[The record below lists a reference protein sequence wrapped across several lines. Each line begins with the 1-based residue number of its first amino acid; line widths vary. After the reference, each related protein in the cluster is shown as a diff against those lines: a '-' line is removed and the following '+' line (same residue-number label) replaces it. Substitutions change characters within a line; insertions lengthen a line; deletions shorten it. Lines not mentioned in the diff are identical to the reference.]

1 MSNHGATMSQKHESI
16 QPRLDAS
23 EHLEALSEIS
33 EAITSET
40 YLDDILRLIVV
51 VTAKVM
57 GSNICSLM
65 LLNEQTGEL
74 EIKATQAVSEA
85 YLKKPPVMI
94 GVGLSGIA
102 AHENKP
108 VVCWDVKE
116 EPRYMNK
123 DLAVKENLCSL
134 LSMPMSIKS
143 KVVGVINCYTSVP
156 HEFSR
161 EEKTILATVANQA
174 AMAIENTDLV
184 MKAKLMEEELETRK
198 LIERAKDILM
208 EERDISGYEAF
219 QAMRRKSMDTRRPI
233 REIAEAVILA
243 HEIGIK

>member
-1 MSNHGATMSQKHESI
+1 MDETARD
-16 QPRLDAS
+16 PRIALEAVG
-23 EHLEALSEIS
+23 HLEALSEIS
-33 EAITSET
+33 QAITSET

-85 YLKKPPVMI
+85 YLKKPPVLL
-94 GVGLSGIA
+94 GEGLSGLA
-102 AHENKP
+102 AKESRP
-108 VVCWDVKE
+108 IDCWDVKE
-116 EPRYMNK
+116 DLRYVNK
-123 DLAVKENLCSL
+123 EVAVRENLCSL
-134 LSMPMSIKS
+134 LCMPMSIKG

-156 HEFSR
+156 HDFTR
-161 EEKTILATVANQA
+161 EEKTILQTVANQA

-208 EERDISGYEAF
+208 DERGISGYEAF
-219 QAMRRKSMDTRRPI
+219 QAMRRKSMDARRPI

-243 HEIGIK
+243 HEVGLQ

>member
-1 MSNHGATMSQKHESI
+1 MARGDRPEEATPSV
-16 QPRLDAS
+16 
-23 EHLEALSEIS
+23 HLEALSEIS
-33 EAITSET
+33 QAITSET

-57 GSNICSLM
+57 SSNICSLM

-85 YLKKPPVMI
+85 YLRKPVVRF
-94 GVGLSGIA
+94 GEGLSGHA
-102 AHENKP
+102 AKENEP

-116 EPRYMNK
+116 DPLYINK
-123 DLAVKENLCSL
+123 EVALKENLCSL
-134 LSMPMSIKS
+134 LCMPMSIKG
-143 KVVGVINCYTSVP
+143 KVLGVINCYTSVP
-156 HEFSR
+156 HEFTR

-184 MKAKLMEEELETRK
+184 IKAQLMEEELETRK

-208 EERDISGYEAF
+208 EEREISGYEAF

-243 HEIGIK
+243 HEVGLK

>member
-1 MSNHGATMSQKHESI
+1 MDDRFLMPGKDRPAETTPSV
-16 QPRLDAS
+16 
-23 EHLEALSEIS
+23 HLEALSEIS
-33 EAITSET
+33 QAITSET

-74 EIKATQAVSEA
+74 DIKATQAVSEA
-85 YLKKPPVMI
+85 YLRKPV
-94 GVGLSGIA
+94 GRLGEGLSGRA
-102 AHENKP
+102 AKDNEP

-116 EPRYMNK
+116 EPLYVNK
-123 DLAVKENLCSL
+123 EVAIKENLCSL
-134 LSMPMSIKS
+134 LCMPMSIKG
-143 KVVGVINCYTSVP
+143 KVLGVINCYASVP
-156 HEFSR
+156 HEFTR

-184 MKAKLMEEELETRK
+184 IKAQLMEEELETRK

-208 EERDISGYEAF
+208 EEREISGYEAF

-243 HEIGIK
+243 HEVGLK

>member
-1 MSNHGATMSQKHESI
+1 MARDDRPEEATPSV
-16 QPRLDAS
+16 
-23 EHLEALSEIS
+23 HLEALSEIS
-33 EAITSET
+33 QAITSET

-57 GSNICSLM
+57 SSNICSLM

-85 YLKKPPVMI
+85 YLRKPVVRF
-94 GVGLSGIA
+94 GEGLSGHA
-102 AHENKP
+102 AKENEP

-116 EPRYMNK
+116 DPLYINK
-123 DLAVKENLCSL
+123 EVALKENLCSL
-134 LSMPMSIKS
+134 LCMPMSIKG
-143 KVVGVINCYTSVP
+143 KVLGVINCYTSVP
-156 HEFSR
+156 HEFTR

-184 MKAKLMEEELETRK
+184 IKAQLMEEELETRK

-208 EERDISGYEAF
+208 EEREISGYEAF

-243 HEIGIK
+243 HEVGLK

>member
-1 MSNHGATMSQKHESI
+1 MGKESEGAK
-16 QPRLDAS
+16 PAGAS
-23 EHLEALSEIS
+23 RHLEALSEIS
-33 EAITSET
+33 AAITSET

-74 EIKATQAVSEA
+74 EIKATQAVSED
-85 YLKKPPVMI
+85 YLKKPPVII
-94 GVGLSGIA
+94 GEGLSGLA
-102 AHENKP
+102 AKEGKP
-108 VVCWDVKE
+108 VDSWDVKE
-116 EPRYMNK
+116 DPLYVNK
-123 DLAVKENLCSL
+123 EVAVKENLCSL
-134 LSMPMSIKS
+134 LCMPMSIKG
-143 KVVGVINCYTSVP
+143 KVLGVINCYTSVP
-156 HEFSR
+156 HEFTR

-184 MKAKLMEEELETRK
+184 IKAQLMEEELETRK

-208 EERDISGYEAF
+208 EEREISGYEAF

-243 HEIGIK
+243 HEVGLK

>member
-1 MSNHGATMSQKHESI
+1 MARGDRPEEATPSV
-16 QPRLDAS
+16 
-23 EHLEALSEIS
+23 HLEALSEIS
-33 EAITSET
+33 QAITSET

-57 GSNICSLM
+57 SSNICSLM

-85 YLKKPPVMI
+85 YLRKPVVRF
-94 GVGLSGIA
+94 GEGLSGHA
-102 AHENKP
+102 AKENEP

-116 EPRYMNK
+116 DPLYINK
-123 DLAVKENLCSL
+123 EVALKENLCSL
-134 LSMPMSIKS
+134 LCMPMSIKG
-143 KVVGVINCYTSVP
+143 KVLGVINCYTSVP
-156 HEFSR
+156 HEFTR

-184 MKAKLMEEELETRK
+184 IKAQLMEEELETRK

-208 EERDISGYEAF
+208 EEREISGYEAF

-233 REIAEAVILA
+233 REIVEAVILA
-243 HEIGIK
+243 HEVGLK

>member
-1 MSNHGATMSQKHESI
+1 MDETAGRGRTALE
-16 QPRLDAS
+16 AVG
-23 EHLEALSEIS
+23 HLEALSEIS
-33 EAITSET
+33 QAITSET

-65 LLNEQTGEL
+65 LLNEQSGEL
-74 EIKATQAVSEA
+74 EIMATQAVSEA
-85 YLKKPPVMI
+85 YLKKPPVLF
-94 GVGLSGIA
+94 GEGLSGLA
-102 AHENKP
+102 AKECRP
-108 VVCWDVKE
+108 VDCWDVKDD
-116 EPRYMNK
+116 PRYVNK
-123 DLAVKENLCSL
+123 EVALRENLCSL
-134 LSMPMSIKS
+134 LCMPMSIKG

-156 HEFSR
+156 HDFTR
-161 EEKTILATVANQA
+161 EEKTILMTVANQA

-208 EERDISGYEAF
+208 DERGISGYEAF
-219 QAMRRKSMDTRRPI
+219 QAMRRKSMDARRPI

-243 HEIGIK
+243 HEVGLQ

>member
-1 MSNHGATMSQKHESI
+1 VTEKLQKTKA
-16 QPRLDAS
+16 PAAAS
-23 EHLEALSEIS
+23 ARLEALSEIS

-65 LLNEQTGEL
+65 LLNDQTGEL

-85 YLKKPPVMI
+85 YLKKPPVLLGTGI
-94 GVGLSGIA
+94 SGIA
-102 AHENKP
+102 AKQNEP
-108 VVCWDVKE
+108 VACWDVKE
-116 EPRYMNK
+116 DPRY
-123 DLAVKENLCSL
+123 AYKEVAIKESLCSL
-134 LSMPMSIKS
+134 LSMPMSIKG
-143 KVVGVINCYTSVP
+143 KVLGVINCYTSLP
-156 HEFSR
+156 HEFSS
-161 EEKTILATVANQA
+161 EEQTILSTVANQA

-219 QAMRRKSMDTRRPI
+219 QAMRRKSMDARRPI
-233 REIAEAVILA
+233 REVAEAVILA
-243 HEIGIK
+243 HEVGLK